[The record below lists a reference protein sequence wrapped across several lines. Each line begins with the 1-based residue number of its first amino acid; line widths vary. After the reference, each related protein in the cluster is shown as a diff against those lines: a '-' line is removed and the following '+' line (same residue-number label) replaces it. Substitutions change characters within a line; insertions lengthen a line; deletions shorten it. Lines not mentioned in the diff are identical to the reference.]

1 MPTPKPYVAFAAA
14 ALALLV
20 LPVLVMAGLMA
31 IGLASGAGMMSQ
43 MRGVMD
49 GDAAVVL
56 SLFVVWTTLVVI
68 AVLAAITLMVR
79 RARRSL
85 APRV

>member
-43 MRGVMD
+43 MRGAMD
-49 GDAAVVL
+49 GDSAVVL
-56 SLFVVWTTLVVI
+56 SLFVVWTTLMVI
-68 AVLAAITLMVR
+68 AVLAAITLMIR
-79 RARRSL
+79 RGAGT
-85 APRV
+85 